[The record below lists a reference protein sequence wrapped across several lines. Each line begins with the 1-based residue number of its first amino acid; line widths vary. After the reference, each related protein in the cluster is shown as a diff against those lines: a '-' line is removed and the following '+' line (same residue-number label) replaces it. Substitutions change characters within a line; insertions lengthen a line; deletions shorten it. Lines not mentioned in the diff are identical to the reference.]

1 MMMIM
6 MMMAITITT
15 GRTTVEPHAVASG
28 GMLIIQRYL
37 RNEGL
42 K

>member
-1 MMMIM
+1 M
-6 MMMAITITT
+6 MMMAMAITAE
-15 GRTTVEPHAVASG
+15 RTPVEPHAVASG
-28 GMLIIQRYL
+28 VMLIIQRYL